1 MSGYHNDFSSAE
13 LPDLTVKPETI
24 APWSEQ
30 PITIPLNEWTEL
42 LLDNADLRARLDA
55 LALRWSDANER
66 IRHLENDLAMMR
78 GAMEGG
84 ETWESQS

>member
-1 MSGYHNDFSSAE
+1 MCGYNNDFSAE
-13 LPDLTVKPETI
+13 LPDLTVKPKPI

-42 LLDNADLRARLDA
+42 LLDNADLRSRLDA
-55 LALRWSDANER
+55 MALRWSDANER

-78 GAMEGG
+78 GAVEGG
-84 ETWESQS
+84 E